1 MKTVGKSLAAFA
13 GLAAVSAFEAAGQ
26 EPAAAEP
33 AVEMRRL
40 TLGTPLLKSAVKQVD
55 WARSAFEKVPDF
67 RLKMDQSGEIL
78 QGAAEWETEL
88 RGVEIR
94 LTEGGFWAGYE
105 IPSESE
111 EPRATFTIRKGF

>member
-1 MKTVGKSLAAFA
+1 MAVFSAFA
-13 GLAAVSAFEAAGQ
+13 AAGQ
-26 EPAAAEP
+26 ETAAAVP

-55 WARSAFEKVPDF
+55 WARTAFEKVPDF

-78 QGAAEWETEL
+78 QGDSEWETEL

-111 EPRATFTIRKGF
+111 EPRATFTIRRGF

>member
-1 MKTVGKSLAAFA
+1 MAFA
-13 GLAAVSAFEAAGQ
+13 PGFMAQGQ
-26 EPAAAEP
+26 EPAEAGP

-55 WARSAFEKVPDF
+55 WARAAFEKVPDF

-78 QGAAEWETEL
+78 QGASEWETEL

-94 LTEGGFWAGYE
+94 LTESGFWAGYE